1 VLIIQPAARNC
12 RNEELT
18 ASTGAQ
24 SAEHNV
30 VDAKSMANHG
40 DMIHTGFK
48 SYKDATGARKQ
59 GRTIKV
65 KDYQADK
72 YCFQHSAFVIAMLV
86 RFQ

>member
-1 VLIIQPAARNC
+1 
-12 RNEELT
+12 
-18 ASTGAQ
+18 
-24 SAEHNV
+24 
-30 VDAKSMANHG
+30 MANHG